1 MPYKDLD
8 IRKEYKKSWRKEHI
22 DRRRVSGMTEEQRIQ
37 INKRQQSRGLI
48 HKRVY
53 TDGGG
58 EWICYKCHATRE
70 DDVQLHIHHKDQ
82 DSSNNTFSNLVCL
95 CTKCHLSGIHSRW
108 NNETIPKLIRMGIVD
123 WTAEILIEKGKR

>member
-58 EWICYKCHATRE
+58 EWICYKCRATRE
-70 DDVQLHIHHKDQ
+70 DGVQLHIHHKDQ

-95 CTKCHLSGIHSRW
+95 CTKCHLSGVHSRW

-123 WTAEILIEKGKR
+123 WTGEILIEKGKR